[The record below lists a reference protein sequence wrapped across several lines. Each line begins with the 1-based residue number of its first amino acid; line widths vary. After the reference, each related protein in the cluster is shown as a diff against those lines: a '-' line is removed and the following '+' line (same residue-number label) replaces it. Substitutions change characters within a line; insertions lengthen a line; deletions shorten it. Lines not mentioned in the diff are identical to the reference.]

1 MKFQAFNCPNCKA
14 PLNLP
19 TGSQDRRFI
28 FCQYCGTK
36 IAIDDIEFYKEDS
49 KTQRSQ
55 IRADRD
61 VRKNQADRDAELEKE
76 RLEFEREKHRDRQFL
91 IGVAMMTAV
100 GVLGILLLLFIW
112 RF

>member
-1 MKFQAFNCPNCKA
+1 MKLQAFNCPNCKA

-19 TGSQDRRFI
+19 TGGQDRRFI

-36 IAIDDIEFYKEDS
+36 IAIDDIEYYKEDS

-61 VRKNQADRDAELEKE
+61 VRKNQVDRDTELEKE
-76 RLEFEREKHRDRQFL
+76 RIKLAREKENNKLFYAL
-91 IGVAMMTAV
+91 L
-100 GVLGILLLLFIW
+100 GVLVILILIMAVMGGFSS
-112 RF
+112 

>member
-1 MKFQAFNCPNCKA
+1 MKLQAFNCPNCKA

-19 TGSQDRRFI
+19 AGSQDRRFI

-36 IAIDDIEFYKEDS
+36 IAIDDIEYYKEDS

-61 VRKNQADRDAELEKE
+61 VRKNQVDRDTELEKE
-76 RLEFEREKHRDRQFL
+76 RIKLAREKENNKLFYAL
-91 IGVAMMTAV
+91 L
-100 GVLGILLLLFIW
+100 GVLVILIIIMAVMGGFSS
-112 RF
+112 

>member
-1 MKFQAFNCPNCKA
+1 MKLQAFNCPNCKA

-19 TGSQDRRFI
+19 AGSQDRRFI

-49 KTQRSQ
+49 KTERSR

-61 VRKNQADRDAELEKE
+61 VRKNQVDRDTELEKE
-76 RLEFEREKHRDRQFL
+76 RIKLAQQKEDNKMIFIILGVMVFL
-91 IGVAMMTAV
+91 I
-100 GVLGILLLLFIW
+100 LILLFMGK
-112 RF
+112 FMG

>member
-1 MKFQAFNCPNCKA
+1 MKLQAFNCPNCKA

-49 KTQRSQ
+49 KTERSR

-61 VRKNQADRDAELEKE
+61 VRKSQVDKDAELEKE
-76 RLEFEREKHRDRQFL
+76 RIKLAREKENNKFFYAL
-91 IGVAMMTAV
+91 L
-100 GVLGILLLLFIW
+100 GVLVILILIMAVMGGFSS
-112 RF
+112 